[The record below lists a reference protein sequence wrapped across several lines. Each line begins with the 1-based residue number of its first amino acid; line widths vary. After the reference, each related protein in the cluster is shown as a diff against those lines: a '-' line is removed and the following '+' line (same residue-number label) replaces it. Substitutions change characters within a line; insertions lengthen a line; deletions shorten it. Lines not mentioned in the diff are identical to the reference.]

1 MQITWEL
8 FEIAKGL
15 TKTSQNK
22 NVLASFLKKT
32 CLHSSELISFDYL
45 TFK

>member
-15 TKTSQNK
+15 AKISQQTSRRIHLENLVH
-22 NVLASFLKKT
+22 N
-32 CLHSSELISFDYL
+32 
-45 TFK
+45 